1 MRAEAPPISAPLID
15 APAWRYAVIGGLYA
29 YQGLV
34 AGFALTALPNHYAAM
49 GATTAAVGAHVAT
62 VGLPWILQPLWGPIV
77 DRFGGFAMGRRR
89 FWVVAALTLSLLA
102 LARLLLVEDESVTGL
117 PIVSAVFL
125 IQSAFA
131 ALTDT
136 ATDGMIIDNVPAE
149 RLGTAN
155 AVTRVGFVCG
165 TALGAALFAW
175 MLPAQGLHTSAVAL
189 LAIGVLALLLPLVV
203 RERAG
208 DAVLSLRPGPAHTAG
223 ETLPQ
228 LLRRLAASF
237 SGGTTLALLAICFAT
252 DYAGALFRL
261 PLTVELIQHRGWE
274 AEALSRFQAVTA
286 LVTGTVG
293 ALLVGWWTDREGTS
307 RALAILL
314 SLCAVSHVG
323 AAVLLLSADPRWAA
337 MTGPLALGLSTV
349 MPALLFVALAPAV
362 MQASLGP
369 AAATRFALFM
379 ASLNMGDVAGSA
391 MSGQVSAAVG
401 LPVVGL
407 AVGGAFGLLA
417 LLSRLG
423 AARRL
428 GLS

>member
-1 MRAEAPPISAPLID
+1 MRAETVPLIA
-15 APAWRYAVIGGLYA
+15 APAWRYAVIAGLYA

-49 GATTAAVGAHVAT
+49 GATAAAVGAHVAT
-62 VGLPWILQPLWGPIV
+62 VGLPWILQPLWGPVV

-89 FWVVAALTLSLLA
+89 FWVIAALTLSLLA
-102 LARLLLVEDESVTGL
+102 LARLLLVEDESVSGL
-117 PIVSAVFL
+117 STVSAVFL
-125 IQSAFA
+125 VQSAFA

-155 AVTRVGFVCG
+155 AITRVGFVCG
-165 TALGAALFAW
+165 AALGTALFAW
-175 MLPAQGLHTSAVAL
+175 MLPAHGLHASAAAL
-189 LAIGVLALLLPLVV
+189 LGIGVFALLLPLIV

-208 DAVLSLRPGPAHTAG
+208 DALLSLRSAPAHAHAAG
-223 ETLPQ
+223 ETFAR

-237 SGGTTLALLAICFAT
+237 AGGTTLILLAICFAT
-252 DYAGALFRL
+252 DYVGALFRL

-286 LVTGTVG
+286 LVTGTAG

-307 RALAILL
+307 RALAILFA
-314 SLCAVSHVG
+314 LCAASHLG
-323 AAVLLLSADPRWAA
+323 AAALLLAADPDWAA

-391 MSGQVSAAVG
+391 MAGQVASAVG
-401 LPVVGL
+401 LPLVGL
-407 AVGGAFGLLA
+407 VAGSAFGLLA

-423 AARRL
+423 VARRL

>member
-1 MRAEAPPISAPLID
+1 MQGKAAPLIA

-34 AGFALTALPNHYAAM
+34 AGFAITALPNYYAAM
-49 GATTAAVGAHVAT
+49 GATAAAVGAHVAT
-62 VGLPWILQPLWGPIV
+62 VGLPWILQPLWGPVV

-102 LARLLLVEDESVTGL
+102 LARLLLVEDESVAGL
-117 PIVSAVFL
+117 PAVSAVFL
-125 IQSAFA
+125 VQSAFA
-131 ALTDT
+131 ALSDT

-165 TALGAALFAW
+165 IALGASLFAW
-175 MLPAQGLHTSAVAL
+175 MLPAHGLHASAAAL
-189 LAIGVLALLLPLVV
+189 LGIGVFALLLPLIV

-208 DAVLSLRPGPAHTAG
+208 DALLSLRPAPAHPAG
-223 ETLPQ
+223 ETFPR

-237 SGGTTLALLAICFAT
+237 AGGATLILLAICFAT
-252 DYAGALFRL
+252 DYVGALFRL
-261 PLTVELIQHRGWE
+261 PLTVDLIQNRGWE

-286 LVTGTVG
+286 LLTGTVG

-314 SLCAVSHVG
+314 SLCAVSHLG
-323 AAVLLLSADPRWAA
+323 AAALLLSADPGWAA

-391 MSGQVSAAVG
+391 MSGQVASAVG
-401 LPVVGL
+401 LPLVGFV
-407 AVGGAFGLLA
+407 AGGAFALLA

-423 AARRL
+423 VARRL

>member
-1 MRAEAPPISAPLID
+1 MRGSAPLIA
-15 APAWRYAVIGGLYA
+15 APGWRYAVIGGLYA

-34 AGFALTALPNHYAAM
+34 AGFAITALPNHYAAM

-62 VGLPWILQPLWGPIV
+62 VGLPWILQPLWGPVV

-89 FWVVAALTLSLLA
+89 FWVVAALALSLLA
-102 LARLLLVEDESVTGL
+102 LARLLLVEDESVAGL
-117 PIVSAVFL
+117 PAVSAVFL
-125 IQSAFA
+125 VQSAFA

-165 TALGAALFAW
+165 AALGAALFAW
-175 MLPAQGLHTSAVAL
+175 MLPAQGLHASAAAL
-189 LAIGVLALLLPLVV
+189 LGIGTLALLLPLLV
-203 RERAG
+203 RERAT
-208 DAVLSLRPGPAHTAG
+208 DAVLSLRPAPAHAAG
-223 ETLPQ
+223 ETFPR

-237 SGGTTLALLAICFAT
+237 AGGATLILLVVCFAT
-252 DYAGALFRL
+252 DYLGALFRL
-261 PLTVELIQHRGWE
+261 PLTVELIQNRGWE
-274 AEALSRFQAVTA
+274 AEALSRFQAATA
-286 LVTGTVG
+286 LVTGTAG

-314 SLCAVSHVG
+314 SLCAASHLG
-323 AAVLLLSADPRWAA
+323 AAALLLSADPRWAA

-349 MPALLFVALAPAV
+349 TPALLFVALAPAV

-391 MSGQVSAAVG
+391 MAGQVAAAVG
-401 LPVVGL
+401 LPAVGL
-407 AVGGAFGLLA
+407 AAGGAFGVLA

-423 AARRL
+423 VARRL

>member
-1 MRAEAPPISAPLID
+1 MRGDGPLIA

-62 VGLPWILQPLWGPIV
+62 VGLPWILQPLWGPVV

-89 FWVVAALTLSLLA
+89 FWVLAALTLSLLA
-102 LARLLLVEDESVTGL
+102 LARLLLVEDEGVSGL
-117 PIVSAVFL
+117 STVSAVFL
-125 IQSAFA
+125 VQSAFA

-165 TALGAALFAW
+165 IALGAALFAW
-175 MLPAQGLHTSAVAL
+175 MLPAHGLHVSAAAL
-189 LAIGVLALLLPLVV
+189 LGIGIFALLLPLIV

-208 DAVLSLRPGPAHTAG
+208 DALLSLRRAPAHVAG
-223 ETLPQ
+223 ETFPQ
-228 LLRRLAASF
+228 LFRRLAASF
-237 SGGTTLALLAICFAT
+237 VGGATLILLAICFAT
-252 DYAGALFRL
+252 DYVGALFRL

-274 AEALSRFQAVTA
+274 AEALSRFQAMTA
-286 LVTGTVG
+286 LVTGTAG

-314 SLCAVSHVG
+314 ALCAASHLG
-323 AAVLLLSADPRWAA
+323 AAALLLPADPRWAA

-391 MSGQVSAAVG
+391 MSGQVTSAVG
-401 LPVVGL
+401 LPLVGL
-407 AVGGAFGLLA
+407 AAGSTFGVLA

-423 AARRL
+423 LARRL